1 MRESGMGDGR
11 TLLMTAIVA
20 GMTMIGIAG
29 GAAADHVRKFPPLA
43 EAKMAYVD
51 LRYSPFPYRGIIPDK
66 EIPFLDAVDGT
77 RRGHTS
83 PRAQTVYWEDQT
95 YSNRQALIYFPAG
108 FDLSKPAVILVFF
121 HGNTATL
128 ARDVVGRQQVPQQL
142 AESGLN
148 AVLIAPQFALDA
160 VDSSAGN
167 FWTPGIFSHFLEEA
181 AGKMAKVYGTDD
193 TRVFAR
199 LPVVILAYSGGYNP
213 AAYAVDVG
221 GADWR
226 IRGVLLL
233 DALYGEEDKF
243 AHWLARYRKSVFFF
257 SAYTKSAA
265 DSNAALQQ
273 ILSYQRVTFA
283 TAQPTRLQAGSI
295 FFFATDPELV
305 HDDLV
310 THAWVDDPVRW
321 LLQRVSGYRR

>member
-1 MRESGMGDGR
+1 MGDGR
-11 TLLMTAIVA
+11 GLLMTAIVA
-20 GMTMIGIAG
+20 VMTMIGTG
-29 GAAADHVRKFPPLA
+29 SGEAADHGRKLPPLA
-43 EAKMAYVD
+43 EAKMAYID
-51 LRYSPFPYRGIIPDK
+51 FRYSPFPYRGIIPDK
-66 EIPFLDAVDGT
+66 EIPFLDVVDGI

-83 PRAQTVYWEDQT
+83 PRNQTVYWEDQT
-95 YSNRQALIYFPAG
+95 YSDRHALIYFPAG
-108 FDLSKPAVILVFF
+108 FDIAKPAVILVFF
-121 HGNTATL
+121 HGNGATL
-128 ARDVVGRQQVPQQL
+128 SRDVVARQQVPQQL
-142 AESGLN
+142 AQSGLN

-160 VDSSAGN
+160 IDSSAGN
-167 FWTPGIFSHFLEEA
+167 FWTPGVFSHFLEEA
-181 AGKMAKVYGTDD
+181 AGKMAKVYGADD
-193 TRVFAR
+193 TRAVFAR

-233 DALYGEEDKF
+233 DALYAEEDKF

-265 DSNAALQQ
+265 DSNATLEQM
-273 ILSYQRVTFA
+273 LSYQRIKFT
-283 TAQPTRLQAGSI
+283 TAEPSRLQAGSI
-295 FFFATDPELV
+295 CFLATDPELV

-321 LLQRVSGYRR
+321 LLERVSGYRR